1 MTTANATASATPKPK
16 QRVIRTL
23 GKSLREYKKVS
34 LLSPAFVAVESVLE
48 ILIPTVM
55 ASLIDEGI
63 SGGSMPAILKF
74 GLILLICSVVS
85 LTSGFLAGKF
95 SAIAGAGFAKN
106 LRHYQ
111 FEKVQGYSF
120 TNIDRFSTGS
130 IITRLTTDV
139 TNLQNAYSMIIR
151 MGVRAPIMVIVAWI
165 FSFRIS
171 PSISLVF
178 LACIP
183 VLATRTCRPSAW
195 SSPTIEKATKPKSST
210 AFRSASS
217 RTSPRPN
224 AL

>member
-1 MTTANATASATPKPK
+1 MTTANATASARPKPK
-16 QRVIRTL
+16 QHVIRTL
-23 GKSLREYKKVS
+23 GKSLREYKKAS
-34 LLSPAFVAVESVLE
+34 LLSPVFVAVESVLE

-74 GLILLICSVVS
+74 GLILLICSAVS

-106 LRHYQ
+106 LRHDQ

-139 TNLQNAYSMIIR
+139 TNLQNA
-151 MGVRAPIMVIVAWI
+151 
-165 FSFRIS
+165 
-171 PSISLVF
+171 
-178 LACIP
+178 
-183 VLATRTCRPSAW
+183 
-195 SSPTIEKATKPKSST
+195 
-210 AFRSASS
+210 
-217 RTSPRPN
+217 
-224 AL
+224 